1 MRRKE
6 LEYKI
11 LVRKTENHT
20 EYGICLTNSDA
31 VVACIPEIAESKSK
45 IEQLTALLNDLSVE
59 PCHFENVVEDFLTD
73 FEV

>member
-1 MRRKE
+1 MRRE
-6 LEYKI
+6 
-11 LVRKTENHT
+11 
-20 EYGICLTNSDA
+20 
-31 VVACIPEIAESKSK
+31 EIAENKTK